1 MNLDQ
6 NTIIGIV
13 IGAVLTYIMPKSLY
27 VSIVVAPSDLPLT
40 KIEGD
45 WIDA

>member
-1 MNLDQ
+1 LVFMLD
-6 NTIIGIV
+6 
-13 IGAVLTYIMPKSLY
+13 LSRPLY